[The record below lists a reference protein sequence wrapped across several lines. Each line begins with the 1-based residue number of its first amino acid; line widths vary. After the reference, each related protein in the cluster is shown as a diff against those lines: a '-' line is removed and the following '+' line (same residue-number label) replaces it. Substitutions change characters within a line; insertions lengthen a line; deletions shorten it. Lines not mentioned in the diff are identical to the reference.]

1 VRSIRRSLTAVLVS
15 SLILVIFSAAIHG
28 YRNSADVSG
37 TFMDQELQ
45 SVMYTVAVGQGLP
58 VNNMQQSAL
67 VYQVWQDNQLIARSQ
82 SAPESPIAR
91 VDDGYSDRNFN
102 ARRWRVL
109 SKTLDEGLVVMVAQP
124 LQNRV
129 TLLESLTVSVITPF
143 IFAVPI
149 LAAIIFISVSR
160 GLRPLKL
167 LSEKLSNRK
176 GKDLSTVSLPKVP
189 QEMQPVMATL
199 NSMFSRLQDAFD
211 REQQFASNAAHELR
225 TPLSVM
231 KINLHNVAKELP
243 DAGLR
248 LATIQKDTDRMIH
261 VVNQILLLSRTS
273 PELFHLQLGRVD
285 VFEVAQ
291 KVITDLY
298 SKIES
303 RQQEISLE
311 GDSVVLQSTEFTL
324 YTLLQNLIGNA
335 IAYSPDQA
343 VIQVAVQRKGTRVEL
358 IVEDSG
364 PGVPEE
370 ERANVLK
377 RFHRNKTQEQH
388 RSTGSGL
395 GLAIVGQIV
404 MLHHGQI
411 ALGKATLGGLK
422 VVVTLPVDEEN
433 A

>member
-1 VRSIRRSLTAVLVS
+1 
-15 SLILVIFSAAIHG
+15 
-28 YRNSADVSG
+28 
-37 TFMDQELQ
+37 M
-45 SVMYTVAVGQGLP
+45 
-58 VNNMQQSAL
+58 
-67 VYQVWQDNQLIARSQ
+67 
-82 SAPESPIAR
+82 
-91 VDDGYSDRNFN
+91 
-102 ARRWRVL
+102 
-109 SKTLDEGLVVMVAQP
+109 
-124 LQNRV
+124 
-129 TLLESLTVSVITPF
+129 
-143 IFAVPI
+143 
-149 LAAIIFISVSR
+149 
-160 GLRPLKL
+160 
-167 LSEKLSNRK
+167 
-176 GKDLSTVSLPKVP
+176 
-189 QEMQPVMATL
+189 
-199 NSMFSRLQDAFD
+199 
-211 REQQFASNAAHELR
+211 
-225 TPLSVM
+225 
-231 KINLHNVAKELP
+231 
-243 DAGLR
+243 
-248 LATIQKDTDRMIH
+248 
-261 VVNQILLLSRTS
+261 VNQILLLSRTS